1 MKFSSPEKFN
11 DLIDNSKPG
20 VPVKGIPQTLMF
32 LMGPFTK
39 LTNILVKY
47 LRPSD
52 KDLKNPDFFE
62 KSTILTM
69 YTIAGAICAIGN
81 NDQIGKLSASYIV
94 DGDIQMGITDK
105 VYVTISAKNHILS
118 LVKAKP
124 ENPRAIME
132 FRTVELANGLFNGTA
147 STIGE
152 LCAGHIYMSG
162 MINMIDNVNRILDRV
177 ALYLA

>member
-1 MKFSSPEKFN
+1 
-11 DLIDNSKPG
+11 
-20 VPVKGIPQTLMF
+20 
-32 LMGPFTK
+32 
-39 LTNILVKY
+39 
-47 LRPSD
+47 
-52 KDLKNPDFFE
+52 
-62 KSTILTM
+62 M

-147 STIGE
+147 STISE
-152 LCAGHIYMSG
+152 LCAGNIYMSG